1 MVQRACGVTT
11 VHRFVTAAV
20 GVTGP
25 NNNTVTLPLLT
36 AADAPDPEV
45 GGDFA
50 TACQA
55 LQDSRVTHIDLSWV
69 LTSSADHGLIS
80 WCLLMNKDGQYAV
93 TPVELWDNSPT
104 QDAREARKYIPG
116 AGSFV
121 HLGTETRTK
130 INRIRVSR
138 KALARMGLLGEDTTF
153 DLLIQSQAAQTSVVR
168 AWGRIYTK
176 KF

>member
-1 MVQRACGVTT
+1 
-11 VHRFVTAAV
+11 
-20 GVTGP
+20 
-25 NNNTVTLPLLT
+25 
-36 AADAPDPEV
+36 
-45 GGDFA
+45 
-50 TACQA
+50 
-55 LQDSRVTHIDLSWV
+55 
-69 LTSSADHGLIS
+69 
-80 WCLLMNKDGQYAV
+80 MNKDGQYAV

-104 QDAREARKYIPG
+104 QDAREARKYIPA
-116 AGSFV
+116 AGSYV

-130 INRIRVSR
+130 VNRIRVTR